1 MLLFFLQ
8 YKSILLSPKESS
20 VLLENNLVLGVLFKL
35 ERLPDGFEILHC
47 GVLESYLSNQ
57 TISLKTN
64 SWLVCHEVSTTIW
77 VARVAPKNYF

>member
-1 MLLFFLQ
+1 MLLD
-8 YKSILLSPKESS
+8 
-20 VLLENNLVLGVLFKL
+20 NNLVLGVLFKL

-57 TISLKTN
+57 TILLKTN

-77 VARVAPKNYF
+77 VARVAPKTSSYHFFQKKKP